1 MRKQLLRKFKNF
13 GRNGKV
19 NKQIELAQRDYDL
32 NKAAEL
38 KYGRLPS

>member
-1 MRKQLLRKFKNF
+1 MEE
-13 GRNGKV
+13 V

-38 KYGRLPS
+38 KYGRLPQLNGNFK